1 MAPYCNFKIQLF
13 RYKISSLGKRTVDT
27 YWAQLL
33 PSKTDGPSDKGSLGP
48 TKTKESIQKTVY
60 NLHLLQLD
68 SRWGLTLN
76 LKQFLIFIL
85 SIFTKLQTWKQT
97 FSYEKVQTGIM
108 VSEVQCQNKF
118 ISYKRNLS
126 SLKYDLFHTVWFGRT
141 HFVWAN

>member
-1 MAPYCNFKIQLF
+1 MNVTEVRDSDFKMLFPEFSISPSGSYQVGHTIIRQYCNKGMAPYCNFKIQLF

-33 PSKTDGPSDKGSLGP
+33 PSKTDGPDSSDKGSLGP

-85 SIFTKLQTWKQT
+85 SIFTKLQT
-97 FSYEKVQTGIM
+97 
-108 VSEVQCQNKF
+108 
-118 ISYKRNLS
+118 
-126 SLKYDLFHTVWFGRT
+126 
-141 HFVWAN
+141 

>member
-33 PSKTDGPSDKGSLGP
+33 PSKTDGPDSSDKGSLGP

-97 FSYEKVQTGIM
+97 FSYEKVKIANT
-108 VSEVQCQNKF
+108 VSKLQCHVQFQSPPK
-118 ISYKRNLS
+118 
-126 SLKYDLFHTVWFGRT
+126 
-141 HFVWAN
+141 